1 MFLRQRWTDS
11 RLASSNFSD
20 ELTLINDYLDDIWV
34 PDLYIAN
41 DKVSK
46 VADVTVPN
54 YLLRISRTGDLWY
67 SQRVTST
74 VNCDMKLHHYPFDV
88 QKCQLQLATCKLYT
102 THVQYFLRKPNYLK
116 SLKLGLHC
124 TIFAARES
132 GQLLWELSFRLPG

>member
-20 ELTLINDYLDDIWV
+20 ERTLINDYLDDIWV

-88 QKCQLQLATCKLYT
+88 QKCQLQLGTCKLST
-102 THVQYFLRKPNYLK
+102 THVQYFLR
-116 SLKLGLHC
+116 
-124 TIFAARES
+124 
-132 GQLLWELSFRLPG
+132 